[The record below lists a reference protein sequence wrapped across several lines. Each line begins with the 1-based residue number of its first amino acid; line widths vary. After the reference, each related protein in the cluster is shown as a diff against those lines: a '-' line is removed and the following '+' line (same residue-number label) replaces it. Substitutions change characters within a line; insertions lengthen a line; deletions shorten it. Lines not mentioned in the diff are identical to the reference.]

1 MTNFLL
7 KLFVKDYQ
15 NPENPQVHLAIGR
28 FAGIV
33 GIISNAFLSLAKI
46 IVGFFSNS
54 VAIIADGM
62 NNLSDTMSSAITL
75 IGFRMANKPAD
86 KDHPYGHARYEYLS
100 GLFIAIFVIIVGF
113 ELAKSSVEKIL
124 NPSPVDFSNVTFGIL
139 IAAILLKLWMTFFYK
154 GLGNR
159 IKSQTLKA
167 ASVDS
172 RNDAIATLAVF
183 AGAILERSFE
193 INADGY
199 IGVLVALFILISGV
213 KAITETI
220 SPLLGKRAE
229 EELVD
234 AITNLVLSHDK
245 VLGVHDILV
254 HDYGPGQCFAS
265 LHAELSAEE
274 NPILCHDII
283 DDIECDCQNELN
295 VRLVIHYDPV
305 EVNNEERNEMEKVT
319 AEIIKS
325 ISSDLS
331 FHDFRIVRSV
341 KVTKLVFDLA
351 VPYAETMS
359 NREIQEKIDCELKNK
374 GKDYVTFIRFDEK
387 V

>member
-7 KLFVKDYQ
+7 KLFVKEYK

-33 GIISNAFLSLAKI
+33 GIITNAFLSLVKI
-46 IVGFFSNS
+46 VAGFVSGS
-54 VAIIADGM
+54 VAIVADGM
-62 NNLSDTMSSAITL
+62 NNLSDTMSSVITL
-75 IGFRMANKPAD
+75 LGFRMANKPAD

-124 NPSPVDFSNVTFGIL
+124 NPSLVNFSNLTLAIL
-139 IAAILLKLWMTFFYK
+139 IIAILLKLWMTVFYR
-154 GLGNR
+154 GLGKR

-172 RNDAIATLAVF
+172 RNDAVATLAVL
-183 AGAILERSFE
+183 AGAILERSYG
-193 INADGY
+193 ITVDGY
-199 IGVLVALFILISGV
+199 IGALVAVFILISGIKTV
-213 KAITETI
+213 TETI

-229 EELVD
+229 EELVE

-245 VLGVHDILV
+245 ILGVHDILV

-274 NPILCHDII
+274 NPLLCHDII
-283 DDIECDCQNELN
+283 DDIECDCQDELN

-305 EVNNEERNEMEKVT
+305 EVNNEERNEMEKIT
-319 AEIIKS
+319 GEIIKN
-325 ISSDLS
+325 ISPDLS

-351 VPYAETMS
+351 VPYSEKMT
-359 NREIQEKIDCELKNK
+359 NREIQEKIDEELKNRE
-374 GKDYVTFIRFDEK
+374 KDYVTFIRFDEK

>member
-139 IAAILLKLWMTFFYK
+139 IAAILLKLWMTLFYK

>member
-1 MTNFLL
+1 MTNILL
-7 KLFVKDYQ
+7 KLFVKDYK
-15 NPENPQVHLAIGR
+15 NPENPKVHLAIGR

-33 GIISNAFLSLAKI
+33 GIITNAFLSFVKI
-46 IVGFFSNS
+46 IVGFISSS
-54 VAIIADGM
+54 VAIVADGM
-62 NNLSDTMSSAITL
+62 NNLSDTMSSVITL
-75 IGFRMANKPAD
+75 LGFRMANKPAD

-124 NPSPVDFSNVTFGIL
+124 NPSQVNFSNFTFIVL
-139 IAAILLKLWMTFFYK
+139 VIAILLKLWMTFFYR
-154 GLGNR
+154 GLGKR

-167 ASVDS
+167 ASIDS
-172 RNDAIATLAVF
+172 RNDVIATLAVLV
-183 AGAILERSFE
+183 GAILEKRFE
-193 INADGY
+193 ITLDGY
-199 IGVLVALFILISGV
+199 IGALVAVFILISGI
-213 KAITETI
+213 KAVTETI

-234 AITNLVLSHDK
+234 AITNIVLSHDK

-274 NPILCHDII
+274 NALLCHDII

-305 EVNNEERNEMEKVT
+305 EVNNEERNEMERIT
-319 AEIIKS
+319 GDIIKD
-325 ISSDLS
+325 ISPDLS

-351 VPYAETMS
+351 VPYSEKMT
-359 NREIQEKIDCELKNK
+359 NKEIQEKIDAELKNRE
-374 GKDYVTFIRFDEK
+374 KDYVTFIRFDEK

>member
-1 MTNFLL
+1 MTKFLL
-7 KLFVKDYQ
+7 KLFVKDYK
-15 NPENPQVHLAIGR
+15 NPENPKVHLAIGR

-33 GIISNAFLSLAKI
+33 GIITNAFLSLVKI
-46 IVGFFSNS
+46 VAGFLSGS
-54 VAIIADGM
+54 VAIVADGM
-62 NNLSDTMSSAITL
+62 NNLSDTMSSVITL
-75 IGFRMANKPAD
+75 LGFRMANKPAD

-100 GLFIAIFVIIVGF
+100 GLFVSIFVIIVGV

-124 NPSPVDFSNVTFGIL
+124 NPTVVNFSNLTLVIL
-139 IAAILLKLWMTFFYK
+139 MAALLLKLWMTFFYI
-154 GLGNR
+154 GLGKR

-167 ASVDS
+167 ASLDS
-172 RNDAIATLAVF
+172 RNDVIATLAVLI
-183 AGAILERSFE
+183 GAIIER
-193 INADGY
+193 AYGLTVDGY
-199 IGVLVALFILISGV
+199 MGALVAVFIVISGI
-213 KAITETI
+213 KAVTETI

-245 VLGVHDILV
+245 ILGVHDILV

-305 EVNNEERNEMEKVT
+305 EVNNEERNEMEKITV
-319 AEIIKS
+319 AIIEN
-325 ISSDLS
+325 ISPGLS
-331 FHDFRIVRSV
+331 LHDFRVVRSS
-341 KVTKLVFDLA
+341 KHTKLVFDLA
-351 VPYAETMS
+351 VPYSEKMT
-359 NREIQEKIDCELKNK
+359 NREIQEKIDLELANR

>member
-1 MTNFLL
+1 MTKFLL
-7 KLFVKDYQ
+7 KLFVKNY
-15 NPENPQVHLAIGR
+15 ENADDPKVHLAIGR
-28 FAGIV
+28 FAGIT
-33 GIISNAFLSLAKI
+33 GIIANAFLSLVKI
-46 IVGFFSNS
+46 VAGFISGS
-54 VAIIADGM
+54 VAIVADGM
-62 NNLSDTMSSAITL
+62 NNLSDTMSSVITL
-75 IGFRMANKPAD
+75 LGFRMANKPAD

-100 GLFIAIFVIIVGF
+100 GLFIAIFVIVVGF

-124 NPSPVDFSNVTFGIL
+124 NPSPVHFSDLTLAIL
-139 IAAILLKLWMTFFYK
+139 VVSILLKLWMTFFYK
-154 GLGNR
+154 GLGEK

-172 RNDAIATLAVF
+172 RNDVVATLAVLV
-183 AGAILERSFE
+183 GAILERGYG
-193 INADGY
+193 ITADGY
-199 IGVLVALFILISGV
+199 IGVLVAVFILVSGI
-213 KAITETI
+213 KAVTETI

-234 AITNLVLSHDK
+234 AITSLVLSHEK

-283 DDIECDCQNELN
+283 DDIECDCQEELN

-305 EVNNEERNEMEKVT
+305 EVNNEERNEMERVT
-319 AEIIKS
+319 GDIIRN
-325 ISSDLS
+325 ISTDLS
-331 FHDFRIVRSV
+331 FHDFRIVRSS
-341 KVTKLVFDLA
+341 KQTKLVFDLA
-351 VPYAETMS
+351 VPYSEKMT
-359 NREIQEKIDCELKNK
+359 NREIQERIDTELKNRE
-374 GKDYVTFIRFDEK
+374 KDYVTFIRFDEK

>member
-7 KLFVKDYQ
+7 KLFVKDYE
-15 NPENPQVHLAIGR
+15 NPENPKVHLAIGR
-28 FAGIV
+28 FAGVV
-33 GIISNAFLSLAKI
+33 GIITNALLSLVKI
-46 IVGFFSNS
+46 VAGFVSGSVSIV
-54 VAIIADGM
+54 ADGM
-62 NNLSDTMSSAITL
+62 NNLSDTMSSVITL
-75 IGFRMANKPAD
+75 LGFRMANKPAD

-124 NPSPVDFSNVTFGIL
+124 NPSPVDFSNLTFAIL
-139 IAAILLKLWMTFFYK
+139 IIAILLKLWMTFFYR
-154 GLGNR
+154 GLGKR

-167 ASVDS
+167 ASTDS
-172 RNDAIATLAVF
+172 RNDVVATLAVF
-183 AGAILERSFE
+183 MGAILERNYG
-193 INADGY
+193 ITADGY
-199 IGVLVALFILISGV
+199 IGALVAVFILVSGI
-213 KAITETI
+213 KAVTETI

-234 AITNLVLSHDK
+234 SITNLVLSHDK
-245 VLGVHDILV
+245 ILGVHDILV

-274 NPILCHDII
+274 NPLLCHDII
-283 DDIECDCQNELN
+283 DDIECDCQDELN

-305 EVNNEERNEMEKVT
+305 EVNNEERNEMEKIT
-319 AEIIKS
+319 SEIIKG
-325 ISSDLS
+325 ISPDLS

-351 VPYAETMS
+351 VPYSEKMT
-359 NREIQEKIDCELKNK
+359 NKEIQEKIDEELKNRE
-374 GKDYVTFIRFDEK
+374 KDYVTFIRFDEK